1 MNKFLTVFGIIFG
14 SYYVFALGG
23 LPGDNEKEQ
32 VKAAITSHSN
42 EMRICYNENQKAIR
56 GAEGKM
62 YIQYE
67 VNDQGAL
74 VKTEMDT
81 KKSTFKNETLFK
93 CVIEKAKTWFFPAAP
108 KGTTVVVLHPFTFKK
123 IRE

>member
-1 MNKFLTVFGIIFG
+1 MNKAFTIFAIIFG

-42 EMRICYNENQKAIR
+42 EMRICYNENQKNIK

-67 VNDQGAL
+67 VSDQGAL
-74 VKTEMDT
+74 VKTEMDP
-81 KKSTFKNETLFK
+81 KKSTLKNEFLYN
-93 CVIEKAKTWFFPAAP
+93 CVVTKAKTWFFPAAP
-108 KGTTVVVLHPFTFKK
+108 KGATVTVLHPFTFQK
-123 IRE
+123 IKN

>member
-1 MNKFLTVFGIIFG
+1 MNKFITIFMVIIG
-14 SYYVFALGG
+14 SFSVFALGG
-23 LPGDNEKEQ
+23 LPGDDEKEQ
-32 VKAAITSHSN
+32 VKAAVTAHSN
-42 EMRICYNENQKAIR
+42 EMRICYNENQKSLK

-74 VKTEMDT
+74 VKVEMDP
-81 KKSTFKNETLFK
+81 KKSTLKNEVLFN
-93 CVIEKAKTWFFPAAP
+93 CVSNKAKTWFFPASP

-123 IRE
+123 IKD